1 MYTEIC
7 AELGAAIAVA
17 SSAPYIQ
24 FSLIFVSPSLE
35 VGRFAF
41 FQHGK
46 DYYSVSIS
54 RGKVTGVSD
63 LNTAAQN
70 RSLRRGASAWVGSV
84 SEVEG
89 LEDGKPSSSRLS
101 STEESKGAKYQGS
114 SADVADR
121 CIKQLLRDIEK
132 LE

>member
-1 MYTEIC
+1 MYNEIC

-63 LNTAAQN
+63 LKHRQPKTDP
-70 RSLRRGASAWVGSV
+70 LGGAHR
-84 SEVEG
+84 
-89 LEDGKPSSSRLS
+89 LKLSSRMRMRLAVHAQHPAS
-101 STEESKGAKYQGS
+101 
-114 SADVADR
+114 
-121 CIKQLLRDIEK
+121 
-132 LE
+132 